1 MEKTITFDSVMD
13 EIKQIPDHKLPEL
26 YELVHGFRLRLPG
39 SEKEKQQIMQFAG
52 SWIDLPDEDF
62 TSFLT
67 ETRQRRKQAFSGRR
81 GDYESD
87 ADRH

>member
-1 MEKTITFDSVMD
+1 MGEIITFDNVVD

-39 SEKEKQQIMQFAG
+39 SEKLKQRIMKFAG
-52 SWIDLPDEDF
+52 SWADLPDETF
-62 TSFLT
+62 SSFLA
-67 ETRQRRKQAFSGRR
+67 ETRQRRKRAFSGRR
-81 GDYESD
+81 GDESG